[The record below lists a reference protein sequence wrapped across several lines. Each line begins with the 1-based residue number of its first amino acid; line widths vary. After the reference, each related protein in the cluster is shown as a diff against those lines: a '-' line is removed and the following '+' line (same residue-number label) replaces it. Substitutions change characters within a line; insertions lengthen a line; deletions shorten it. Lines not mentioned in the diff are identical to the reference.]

1 MTTKMART
9 FGRYI
14 ALPVLSAGMIG
25 GAALGMAGMANAAP
39 STNSPG
45 ASHIEAPHSNGNMFA
60 PHTKAHPAPNML
72 PGWHLN
78 HGAWRAERLEPS
90 YHR

>member
-1 MTTKMART
+1 MKTMTANVART

-14 ALPVLSAGMIG
+14 ALPAISAGIIG

-39 STNSPG
+39 STDSPG
-45 ASHIEAPHSNGNMFA
+45 ASHVFA
-60 PHTKAHPAPNML
+60 PHTKAHPAPDAL
-72 PGWHLN
+72 PGWHHN
-78 HGAWRAERLEPS
+78 HGVWRAERLQPG